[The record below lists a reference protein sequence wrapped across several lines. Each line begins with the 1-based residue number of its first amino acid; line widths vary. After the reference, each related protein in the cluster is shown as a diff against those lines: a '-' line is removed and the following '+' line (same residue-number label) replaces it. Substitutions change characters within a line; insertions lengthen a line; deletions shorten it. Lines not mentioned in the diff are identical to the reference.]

1 MPTIRDVV
9 QALARRPGIKAAIVL
24 GRDGLPIDSAVRN
37 GLDSE
42 GVAALIPPI
51 VSACAR
57 LGGLAECGDFGSSA
71 VEFAGGMAVV
81 TTITPDTL
89 LALVAEPETNLGGLL
104 YELRKHRSAIAGL
117 L

>member
-9 QALARRPGIKAAIVL
+9 QALARRQGIKAVIVL
-24 GRDGLPIDSAVRN
+24 GRDGLPIDATVRN

-51 VSACAR
+51 VSACVR
-57 LGGLAECGDFGSSA
+57 LGGAADCGEFGASA
-71 VEFAGGMAVV
+71 VEFDGGMAVV

-89 LALVAEPETNLGGLL
+89 LAMVAAPETNLGGLL
-104 YELRKHRSAIAGL
+104 YEVRKHRAAIAGL

>member
-24 GRDGLPIDSAVRN
+24 GRDGLPIDAAVHN
-37 GLDSE
+37 GLDSDS
-42 GVAALIPPI
+42 VAALIPPI
-51 VSACAR
+51 VSACTH
-57 LGGLAECGDFGSSA
+57 LGGAAACGEFGASA
-71 VEFAGGMAVV
+71 LEFDGGMAIV

-89 LALVAEPETNLGGLL
+89 LALVAAPETNLGSLL
-104 YELRKHRSAIAGL
+104 YELRKHRAAIAGL

>member
-9 QALARRPGIKAAIVL
+9 QALARRRGIKAAIVL

-37 GLDSE
+37 GLDSD

-57 LGGLAECGDFGSSA
+57 LGGAADCGDFGASA